1 MNKNYELITM
11 NSGERSLLRHAIPA
25 AANTDRL
32 QTFMANAS
40 EVALVFANQGNES
53 PLPNMA
59 EAFVNKTPFLNLSV
73 PEVIEKLTVLASKTS
88 PDNFIAVENV
98 KVDGKK
104 LVLNE
109 RSRAAKIAVENG
121 LSIPILEMVTNAWMG
136 KTCVPV
142 PFTYSSPSHVKSL
155 MEIGPHVERQINIPL
170 PIAMTVGTCAGC
182 SSQDFTRVLDNH
194 LTIGDLGAGSLEKLL
209 KQTVAIN
216 NNGVD
221 YAELVAEFSS
231 KIKDDNPPSAAL
243 LYLFSTD
250 RRLNNTSLFIPVMKL
265 TIQKKT
271 GRKPKSANW
280 SIGWHCLDC
289 VRTVFDDAEKNI
301 LMARLHAI
309 ARFEEVT
316 SMMTAVNYQVKL
328 SELWSQGSVSRR
340 KQNVSDFV
348 KEIDTHKSLGRTP
361 GGATILKK
369 QDVLAM
375 CDEFATSFGPKS
387 PEVKKNLFFHKP
399 SKTWRVNSKSSVKQI
414 QQLMNKEITY
424 QQNKKSKT
432 DALFD
437 LAMSGM
443 AASTKMEVTPV
454 RPSDDELI
462 SRGEEE

>member
-40 EVALVFANQGNES
+40 EVALVFATQGSES

-59 EAFVNKTPFLNLSV
+59 EAFVNKTPFLGMSV
-73 PEVIEKLTVLASKTS
+73 TEVIEKLTILSAKTS
-88 PDNFIAVENV
+88 PDNFIGVEDV

-109 RSRAAKIAVENG
+109 RSRSAKIAVENG
-121 LSIPILEMVTNAWMG
+121 LSIPILDMVTDAWMG

-155 MEIGPHVERQINIPL
+155 MVTGPHVERQVNIPL

-194 LTIGDLGAGSLEKLL
+194 LTIGDIGASGLEKLL

-231 KIKDDNPPSAAL
+231 KIGDDEPVSAAL
-243 LYLFSTD
+243 LSLFSTD
-250 RRLNNTSLFIPVMKL
+250 RRLNNTSLFILVMKL
-265 TIQKKT
+265 TIHKKK
-271 GRKPKSANW
+271 GRVPKTANW

-316 SMMTAVNYQVKL
+316 SMMTSVNYQVKL
-328 SELWSQGSVSRR
+328 SELWSQNSVSRR
-340 KQNVSDFV
+340 KKDVSDFV
-348 KEIDTHKSLGRTP
+348 KVIDTNKSIGRSP
-361 GGATILKK
+361 GGATIHKK

-375 CDEFATSFGPKS
+375 CDEFAKSFGPKS
-387 PEVKKNLFFHKP
+387 SEVKQNLFFHKP
-399 SKTWRVNSKSSVKQI
+399 SKTWRVNSKSSVKKI
-414 QQLMNKEITY
+414 QQLMNKEITH
-424 QQNKKSKT
+424 QKDKVSKT
-432 DALFD
+432 NALFE

-443 AASTKMEVTPV
+443 AASTKMDVKPDHQ
-454 RPSDDELI
+454 SGDDDN
-462 SRGEEE
+462 RGEEE